1 MKAKLD
7 VLMVL
12 IVVVTMYL
20 AAGVTNADLVA
31 HYEFEGDFND
41 TSDNELHATAVNGAS
56 ITTDNVKIGMG
67 AANFDRS
74 LQQCAETSASPF
86 TQGDYSYAAWY
97 YLDLA
102 DITGSNRYF
111 ILESTNTARNNYPAS
126 YGLRDSVGVDIGQVY
141 THRSSGGGPN
151 FSFPGGSNRTWHH
164 IAVTYD
170 AAVDG
175 GYYEAYQAYLD
186 GVLVGSMTGPAGS
199 TLLATDLLVIGG
211 HRAGTGRNFQGQID
225 DVVVFNNALSEAEIR
240 QLYKL
245 GGKSFISEELRIM
258 NSAIREAERLLKEQ
272 RPEKAVGF
280 LERRIAEYE
289 QWQLRNPNDVKSYER
304 LLSSDIYF
312 LLARAKEAANVPT
325 QDVTAAYKKTAL
337 VSMRQTKYVS
347 ALLWLFNNI
356 PAADYVDVVKKS
368 VRRGDDAS
376 DNIHHIAKDFESRG
390 NWPAFK
396 FFLDAIFSEV
406 NDTTSYAEAI
416 AEGLKK
422 NGVWANNF
430 SKYCRS
436 KPELAEYVIEVNEEP
451 AQEHMRQEEF
461 LKAAE
466 IYRDIVN
473 QCGPDQDKTIY
484 ELKVC
489 ECIFNS
495 GQYASA
501 IPELNRFIRNNKATN
516 RVLVKQAI
524 LLKGR
529 AYIQLGEMGRA
540 YNAFLEL
547 MIDDPETK
555 QAPEANF
562 FIGYCNMLQGK
573 YKEATEALNMV
584 VKDYSQSSYASKA
597 RLCLTR
603 IKRMTE

>member
-1 MKAKLD
+1 MKAEFEK
-7 VLMVL
+7 L
-12 IVVVTMYL
+12 IVSVIVLVMSL
-20 AAGVTNADLVA
+20 AGVVANADLVA
-31 HYEFEGDFND
+31 HWGLDGNAGDSIGSNHGTLVGDPQWVAGYFNGALYFDGDGDAVDLGNADVFNFTGSFSISVWANIEAWNQGNWNNVLVGKGGEGASWQLRKHG
-41 TSDNELHATAVNGAS
+41 TSDFLTFTIRG
-56 ITTDNVKIGMG
+56 TT
-67 AANFDRS
+67 
-74 LQQCAETSASPF
+74 
-86 TQGDYSYAAWY
+86 
-97 YLDLA
+97 
-102 DITGSNRYF
+102 
-111 ILESTNTARNNYPAS
+111 
-126 YGLRDSVGVDIGQVY
+126 
-141 THRSSGGGPN
+141 GGPD
-151 FSFPGGSNRTWHH
+151 PQGTIAPTHGEWHH
-164 IAVTYD
+164 IVAIYD
-170 AAVDG
+170 ADAETRTVYIDNVLDVQITSG
-175 GYYEAYQAYLD
+175 GEHTPDDNRVYIGARSLGGDA
-186 GVLVGSMTGPAGS
+186 GPTS
-199 TLLATDLLVIGG
+199 F
-211 HRAGTGRNFQGQID
+211 FQGTID
-225 DVVVFNNALSEAEIR
+225 DVCIFSRALTQAEIR
-240 QLYKL
+240 QLCKL
-245 GGKSFISEELRIM
+245 GGKSFISEELRVM
-258 NSAIREAERLLKEQ
+258 NSAVREAERLLKEQ

-280 LERRIAEYE
+280 LEKRIAEYE
-289 QWQLRNPNDVKSYER
+289 QWKEKNPNHLTVSHELR
-304 LLSSDIYF
+304 SSDLYF
-312 LLARAKEAANVPT
+312 LLAKAKEAANKPRHAVA
-325 QDVTAAYKKTAL
+325 AAYKKTAL

-368 VRRGDDAS
+368 VRSGDNAS

-396 FFLDAIFSEV
+396 LFLDVIFSEV

-416 AEGLKK
+416 AESLKK

-436 KPELAEYVIEVNEEP
+436 KPELTEYVIEINEEL
-451 AQEHMRQEEF
+451 AQEHIRQEEF

-473 QCGPDQDKTIY
+473 QCGSDQDKTIY

-495 GQYASA
+495 GQYTSA

-529 AYIQLGEMGRA
+529 AYVQLGEMGRA
-540 YNAFLEL
+540 YNTFLEL
-547 MIDDPETK
+547 MIDYPETK

-584 VKDYSQSSYASKA
+584 VKNYPQSSYASKA